1 MLVESRVMRYA
12 CKRAGDGF
20 ALRTQWLDL
29 RALTPKLLR
38 CATTRIKIR
47 HYCAPTAYNSS
58 RGPVFAQAAPATVL
72 VSVPSVRDSSEEG
85 GVGRGDVH

>member
-47 HYCAPTAYNSS
+47 YSRASTAFEVLSRPRIASGCASYFCVRVLA
-58 RGPVFAQAAPATVL
+58 RGLMKQKY
-72 VSVPSVRDSSEEG
+72 S
-85 GVGRGDVH
+85 